1 MIDMKPIVRIILTST
16 IVLAALGM
24 IAYKYVDYIKYPW
37 TRDGL
42 VRAQVIQIVPRL
54 SGQLVTVPIRNN
66 QLVKQGDL
74 LFEIDPS
81 TFQAT
86 VNLAR
91 AQLNNM
97 RDIVKSLTEQVDGL
111 RDAVAQSESARNQ
124 AKFEVE
130 GYLANMENAR
140 IALEQY
146 KTLLAEN
153 STSQRDYDNKNDM
166 YQKALAQLN
175 GAKAHVNQTTAELER
190 SKADLDRSIADLGA
204 PGEANPRL
212 LRAEADSE
220 LAQQN
225 LNFTKVWAPVDGYI
239 TNLQL
244 RAGDS
249 AVANQPIVAV
259 IDANSF
265 YIEAFF
271 RETFVGNIQSGD
283 RAVVTLMSYPDIP
296 LQGRVDSIGWGIA
309 QQNGS
314 TGFQLLP
321 SVSPT
326 FEWIRL
332 AQRIPVIV
340 CLEKVPDTVKL
351 RAGTTA
357 SVVVMTGT
365 SNGDD
370 SAPPVPRVL
379 Q

>member
-1 MIDMKPIVRIILTST
+1 MKPFVKIIATGVV
-16 IVLAALGM
+16 VLAALGM
-24 IAYKYVDYIKYPW
+24 IVYKYLDYVRYPW

-54 SGQLVTVPIRNN
+54 SGQLVRVPIRNN

-81 TFQAT
+81 TFQAK

-91 AQLNNM
+91 AERDNM
-97 RDIVKSLTEQVDGL
+97 RDIVKSLAEQVNVM
-111 RDAVAQSESARNQ
+111 RAAVVQSESDRNQ
-124 AKFEVE
+124 ARFEVE
-130 GYLANMENAR
+130 GYAANTENAR
-140 IALEQY
+140 VELERT
-146 KTLLAEN
+146 KILLDQGV
-153 STSQRDYDNKNDM
+153 TDQRDYDNKNAT
-166 YQKALAQLN
+166 YQEDLAQLN
-175 GAKAHVNQTTAELER
+175 GAKSHVNQMTADLER
-190 SKADLDRSIADLGA
+190 SKAGLARSMADLGVL
-204 PGEANPRL
+204 GDANPRL
-212 LRAEADSE
+212 RRAEADLKIAE
-220 LAQQN
+220 ED

-244 RAGDS
+244 RVGDS

-271 RETFVGNIQSGD
+271 RETFIGNFQNGD
-283 RAVVTLMSYPDIP
+283 RAVVTLMSYPDVP
-296 LQGRVDSIGWGIA
+296 FQGRVQSIGWGIA

-314 TGFQLLP
+314 SGYQLLP
-321 SVSPT
+321 SVQPT

-340 CLEKVPDTVKL
+340 HIENLPDDIKL

-357 SVVVMTGT
+357 SVVVLTGT
-365 SNGDD
+365 STNADRV
-370 SAPPVPRVL
+370 PPVPRPL